1 MWHVIFSL
9 VLALLFLLT
18 GSGKVLGLAF
28 ANTNRDRLGIHPAFW
43 RATGLL
49 EWAGAVGLIAGIW
62 WWPIGLAAACGL
74 ALLMLG
80 AIASRVRA
88 RLASRSNGQAGGQTS
103 GRSFILTV
111 VGDAVVFALAVVTAV
126 LIARGV

>member
-1 MWHVIFSL
+1 MWHVILSI
-9 VLALLFLLT
+9 VLALLFVLT
-18 GSGKVLGLAF
+18 GAGKVLGLAF
-28 ANTNRDRLGIHPAFW
+28 ANQNRDRLGVHPTFW
-43 RATGLL
+43 RVTGLL

-88 RLASRSNGQAGGQTS
+88 HRTRPAP
-103 GRSFILTV
+103 GRTFALTV
-111 VGDAVVFALAVVTAV
+111 TGDVVVFVLAVVTAV

>member
-1 MWHVIFSL
+1 MWHVIFSI

-18 GSGKVLGLAF
+18 GAGKVLGLAF
-28 ANTNRDRLGIHPAFW
+28 ANQNRDRLGVHPSFW
-43 RATGLL
+43 RVTGLL

-88 RLASRSNGQAGGQTS
+88 HRMHPGP
-103 GRSFILTV
+103 GRAFALTV
-111 VGDAVVFALAVVTAV
+111 TGDAVVLVLAVVTAV

>member
-1 MWHVIFSL
+1 MWHVIFSV

-18 GSGKVLGLAF
+18 GAGKVLGLAF
-28 ANTNRDRLGIHPAFW
+28 ANQNRDRLGVHPTFW
-43 RATGLL
+43 RVTGVL

-88 RLASRSNGQAGGQTS
+88 HRARPTPGHTFA
-103 GRSFILTV
+103 LTIA
-111 VGDAVVFALAVVTAV
+111 GDAVVFVLAVLTAV

>member
-1 MWHVIFSL
+1 MWHVIFSV
-9 VLALLFLLT
+9 VLTLLFLLT
-18 GSGKVLGLAF
+18 GAGKVLGLAF
-28 ANTNRDRLGIHPAFW
+28 ANQNRDRLGVHPTFW
-43 RATGLL
+43 RVTGVL

-62 WWPIGLAAACGL
+62 WWPIALAAACGL

-88 RLASRSNGQAGGQTS
+88 HRMHPAP
-103 GRSFILTV
+103 GRTFALTIA
-111 VGDAVVFALAVVTAV
+111 GDAVVFVLAVLTAV

>member
-1 MWHVIFSL
+1 MWHVIFSV

-28 ANTNRDRLGIHPAFW
+28 ANQNRDRLGVHPTFW
-43 RATGLL
+43 RVTGVL

-88 RLASRSNGQAGGQTS
+88 HRLKPTAGRT
-103 GRSFILTV
+103 FALTV
-111 VGDAVVFALAVVTAV
+111 TGDGVVFVLAVVTAV
-126 LIARGV
+126 LIARGA